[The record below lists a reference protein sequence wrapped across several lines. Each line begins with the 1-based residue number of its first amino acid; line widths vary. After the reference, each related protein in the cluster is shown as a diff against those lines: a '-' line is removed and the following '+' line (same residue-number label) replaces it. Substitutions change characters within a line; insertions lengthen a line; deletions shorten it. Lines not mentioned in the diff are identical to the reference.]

1 MVVDNLTEIKLFLWR
16 FFNHLKVWYTNNYV
30 NGKRLNPW

>member
-1 MVVDNLTEIKLFLWR
+1 MVVDNLIEMWR

-30 NGKRLNPW
+30 NGKSLNPW